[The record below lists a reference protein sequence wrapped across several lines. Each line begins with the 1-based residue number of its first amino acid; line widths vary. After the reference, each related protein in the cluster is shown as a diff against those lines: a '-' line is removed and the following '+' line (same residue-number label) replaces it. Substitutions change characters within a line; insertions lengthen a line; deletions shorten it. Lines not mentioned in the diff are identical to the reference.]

1 MGREG
6 RIAMNEAVRQM
17 LSAYDVRTVEDSLR
31 ALREIMQEIALLGL
45 WRSKFFEKGAFYGG
59 TALRVLYGLDRFS
72 EDLDFTL
79 LGKNA
84 GFDLADHSEVLKRE
98 LASFGFRVDIES
110 RAKPA
115 GAAIQ
120 SAFLKADTRTQMI
133 TVEFDE
139 VLIRQVHRNR
149 VLKIRL
155 EVDTDPPPGFT
166 TEIRYLLRPV
176 SFAVKTLSLPDLF
189 AGKMHAVLC
198 REWKSRVKGRDWY
211 DLVWFAAYHPEL
223 RLAHLEQRMRQT
235 GHWAELAPLT
245 EADLRSLVAR
255 RIENIDIDQILREVE
270 PFVKD
275 PAALTVWSKAF
286 FLDVAS
292 RIKIA

>member
-1 MGREG
+1 
-6 RIAMNEAVRQM
+6 MNEAIRQM
-17 LSAYDVRTVEDSLR
+17 LAAYEIRTVGDSLR

-45 WRSKFFEKGAFYGG
+45 WRSKFFEKAAFYGG

-72 EDLDFTL
+72 EDLDFSL
-79 LGKNA
+79 LRKGQD
-84 GFDLADHSEVLKRE
+84 FDLADYSEALKRE
-98 LASFGFRVDIES
+98 LASFGFSVEIES
-110 RAKPA
+110 RIKPA
-115 GAAIQ
+115 SAAIQ

-133 TVEFDE
+133 TVEFDKG
-139 VLIRQVHRNR
+139 LIEKVPRNQ

-155 EVDTDPPPGFT
+155 EVDVDPPPGFA
-166 TEIRYLLRPV
+166 TEVRYLLRPIPFSV
-176 SFAVKTLSLPDLF
+176 RTFSLPDLF

-223 RLAHLEQRMRQT
+223 HLAHLEQRMRQT
-235 GHWAELAPLT
+235 GHWTVSASLT
-245 EADLRSLVAR
+245 EADVRDLLTK
-255 RIENIDIDQILREVE
+255 RIDKVDIDQIRREAE

-275 PAALTVWSKAF
+275 AAALAIWSKEF

-292 RIKIA
+292 RLKIV

>member
-1 MGREG
+1 
-6 RIAMNEAVRQM
+6 MNEAVRQM
-17 LSAYDVRTVEDSLR
+17 LSAYDVGSVEGSLR

-79 LGKNA
+79 LGKNE
-84 GFDLADHSEVLKRE
+84 GFDLADHSEALKRE
-98 LASFGFRVDIES
+98 LASFGFSVEIEN

-133 TVEFDE
+133 IVEFDDAL
-139 VLIRQVHRNR
+139 VRQVHRNR

-155 EVDTDPPPGFT
+155 EVDTDPPAGFT

-176 SFAVKTLSLPDLF
+176 PFAVKTLSLPDLF
-189 AGKMHAVLC
+189 AGKTHAVLC
-198 REWKSRVKGRDWY
+198 REWKSRAKGRDWY
-211 DLVWFAAYHPEL
+211 DLVWFAAFHPEL

-235 GHWAELAPLT
+235 GHWAGPAPLT
-245 EADLRSLVAR
+245 EADLRGLMAR
-255 RIENIDIDQILREVE
+255 RIDQVDIDQIRGEVE

-275 PAALTVWSKAF
+275 PAALAVWSKDF
-286 FLDVAS
+286 FRDVAS
-292 RIKIA
+292 RIKTV